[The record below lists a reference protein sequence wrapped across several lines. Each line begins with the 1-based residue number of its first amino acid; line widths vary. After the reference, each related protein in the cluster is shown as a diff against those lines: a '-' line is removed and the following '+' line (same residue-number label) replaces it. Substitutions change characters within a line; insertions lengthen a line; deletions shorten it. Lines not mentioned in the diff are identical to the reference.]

1 MGVLT
6 NFFVANADAAEAV
19 ATSEAPFEEF
29 FNAKS
34 HGLDEKKLG
43 SLYPIT
49 SFSAFSPTFMADNA
63 PILYEGDSII
73 LQLVPS
79 DLVVSLCQIP
89 DMGLPSVAKQWAAT
103 DSFKGSD
110 WTDET
115 VEEALK
121 NFTEVCREAL
131 GEGKAVM
138 MYYSA

>member
-19 ATSEAPFEEF
+19 ATAEAPFEEY
-29 FNAKS
+29 FNLKS
-34 HGLDEKKLG
+34 HGLDATKLG

-49 SFSAFSPTFMADNA
+49 SFSPFTPSFMNDNA
-63 PILYEGDSII
+63 PILYESDSII

-79 DLVVSLCQIP
+79 ELVVSLCQIP
-89 DMGLPSVAKQWAAT
+89 DMGLPSVAKQWAGA
-103 DSFKGSD
+103 DCFKGSD

-115 VEEALK
+115 VEAALM

-138 MYYSA
+138 MYYSV